1 MFSHLMPVLL
11 KYLSTNKFVSK
22 LCLLKIKA
30 IPVFAFYLKHKIDYK
45 LGFFFLFYTVLV
57 FIYAYFFYFSICI
70 LIWNN
75 WPNKF
80 PFQWW
85 GLKKAHRCLSTQP
98 VFLKILCQAFL
109 KDTHASWKLYCLQ
122 LYLLTIIPSL
132 QLFVFMKCNIV
143 KNNFSQWS
151 SFWKQTH

>member
-1 MFSHLMPVLL
+1 MFSRLMPVLL

-70 LIWNN
+70 LI
-75 WPNKF
+75 
-80 PFQWW
+80 
-85 GLKKAHRCLSTQP
+85 
-98 VFLKILCQAFL
+98 
-109 KDTHASWKLYCLQ
+109 
-122 LYLLTIIPSL
+122 
-132 QLFVFMKCNIV
+132 
-143 KNNFSQWS
+143 
-151 SFWKQTH
+151 